1 MRHDDP
7 AGAAPTASAESMG
20 SSLRY
25 FCEECSIRY
34 ICVAGIAKVEYTL
47 SGTATNCAAASSS
60 EGRTGVPMTYG
71 APEGCCLL
79 RGRLPVGIVPRAR
92 AAREAEGKGGMQLG

>member
-1 MRHDDP
+1 MRHDDS
-7 AGAAPTASAESMG
+7 AGAAPTASADTMG

-25 FCEECSIRY
+25 FCEEYSIRY

-47 SGTATNCAAASSS
+47 SGTATNCGAASSS

-79 RGRLPVGIVPRAR
+79 RGRLPVGILPR
-92 AAREAEGKGGMQLG
+92 G